1 MDKCKKSLV
10 DNYSECWNSQWID
23 WWIDGLIVSALSII
37 GLIPQSPSHFP
48 VHLNQTLY
56 RNNKTTE
63 RGEERKKGTH
73 FFLFLSPWVWWLM
86 CCVSRVFPPCLSP
99 SISLFLS
106 CSRFPRW
113 RSHQTAL
120 LRQVDRFHFASI
132 TEATGES
139 FCFKGLWLCNQPF
152 AGMLWVIREQLYA
165 GKDQASVCV
174 TASLCLSVCPWLGLR
189 HEGSHACQ
197 STLKYL
203 QLTISS
209 LKCNV
214 WPLSNAWPQDKLQ
227 NSWQTRRQGCRHDTF
242 C

>member
-1 MDKCKKSLV
+1 MDWLFQLYQSLV
-10 DNYSECWNSQWID
+10 WYHSHLHISLCTSTRRSTE
-23 WWIDGLIVSALSII
+23 II
-37 GLIPQSPSHFP
+37 RPQ
-48 VHLNQTLY
+48 
-56 RNNKTTE
+56 R
-63 RGEERKKGTH
+63 EERNGRREH
-73 FFLFLSPWVWWLM
+73 ISFSFSPHGCGDWCAVLVGYFPH
-86 CCVSRVFPPCLSP
+86 VSLP
-99 SISLFLS
+99 LFLS

-165 GKDQASVCV
+165 GKDQASVCA
-174 TASLCLSVCPWLGLR
+174 TASLCLSVCPWLGLL

-227 NSWQTRRQGCRHDTF
+227 NSCQTRRQGCRHDTF